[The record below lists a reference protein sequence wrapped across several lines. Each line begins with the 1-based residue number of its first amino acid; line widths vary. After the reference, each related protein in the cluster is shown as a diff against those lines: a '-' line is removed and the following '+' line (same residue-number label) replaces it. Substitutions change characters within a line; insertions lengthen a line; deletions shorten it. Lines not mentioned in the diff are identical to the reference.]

1 MNNIDNVY
9 VLNDDC
15 RNITHKADVIHL
27 GYIGNTLDFLEHA
40 HNNLNGK
47 GIAIF
52 HEAYNNN
59 WLGLRRRSDWGS
71 IPENFNELMI
81 EKGFKTK
88 KFERIKFYGPSKSH
102 IIAYLQ
108 KI

>member
-1 MNNIDNVY
+1 ME

-15 RNITHKADVIHL
+15 RNIARKADVIHL
-27 GYIGNTLDFLEHA
+27 GYINNTLDYLEHA
-40 HNNLNGK
+40 HKNLREG

-59 WLGLRRRSDWGS
+59 WLGLRRRSDWGT
-71 IPENFNELMI
+71 IPESFRKLME
-81 EKGFKTK
+81 EKGFVTK
-88 KFERIKFYGPSKSH
+88 KFDRVKFYGPSKSH
-102 IIAYLQ
+102 IISYLQ